1 MKKLVIV
8 TALVAVP
15 LFGAL
20 AWKSSG
26 SSADAAQTA
35 AAAATT
41 TLHIE
46 GMTCAGCATAVK
58 LVLQKTPGVSAASVS
73 YEQKRAVVT
82 FDPRKTTPAKIATTL
97 AGELSYK
104 VSVDDRAR
112 SAIMPTEKPA
122 ETPHA
127 ACATTPATSARAITL
142 APYRTQD
149 LRTEFNRARDRVRVV
164 ALLSPTCGEC
174 QNGQRVVERVFT
186 TFPKDERL
194 RGFVVWL
201 PMLPSD
207 SVDVAGAQAATF
219 VDPRVVQQWDG
230 EKAFGT
236 LLSKT
241 LRLERTAW
249 DVYLLYAPG
258 VEWTGNEPPKP
269 SFRMHQLRVRSGAD
283 QKICLDPKVFVGKVT
298 DLLKAKGSST

>member
-1 MKKLVIV
+1 MKRLAIV

-20 AWKSSG
+20 VLNSVG
-26 SSADAAQTA
+26 SAADAAQP

-58 LVLQKTPGVSAASVS
+58 LVLQKTPGVSAATVS
-73 YEQKRAVVT
+73 YEEKRAVVT
-82 FDPRKTTPAKIATTL
+82 FDPQKTTPAKIATTL
-97 AGELSYK
+97 AAELSYK
-104 VSVDDRAR
+104 VSVHDRAR
-112 SAIMPTEKPA
+112 SAIAPAEKPA

-127 ACATTPATSARAITL
+127 ACAIEAANPAKAVTL
-142 APYRTQD
+142 APYRTED
-149 LRTEFNRARDRVRVV
+149 LRTEFNRARDRVRIV

-174 QNGQRVVERVFT
+174 QKGQRVVERVFSA
-186 TFPKDERL
+186 FPKEARL

-207 SVDVAGAQAATF
+207 GVKAAGAQAATF
-219 VDPRVVQQWDG
+219 VDARVAQRWDG
-230 EKAFGT
+230 DKAFGT

-258 VEWTGNEPPKP
+258 AEWTGDAPPAP
-269 SFRMHQLRVRSGAD
+269 SFWMHQLRTDSGAD
-283 QKICLDPKVFVGKVT
+283 QKLCLDPKVFVGKVT
-298 DLLKAKGSST
+298 DLLKEKGGST